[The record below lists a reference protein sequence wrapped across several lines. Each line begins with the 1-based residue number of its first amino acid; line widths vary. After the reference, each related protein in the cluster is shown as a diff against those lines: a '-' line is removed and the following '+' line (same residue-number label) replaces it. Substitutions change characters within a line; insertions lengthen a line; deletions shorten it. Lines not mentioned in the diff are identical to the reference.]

1 MNLLHF
7 ICGSPYQAEGDS
19 LQAIEEGDDNNMN
32 SVPFKVCPH
41 FGPIRN
47 QSRETQRLHGGD
59 RVEAPV
65 ITQLK
70 GLLSASLDTVSV
82 SRPASVLQCPAVSH
96 KPSQPQYGFGLNV
109 QV

>member
-19 LQAIEEGDDNNMN
+19 LQAIEECDDNNMN

-47 QSRETQRLHGGD
+47 QSRETQGLHGGD

-65 ITQLK
+65 INQLK

-82 SRPASVLQCPAVSH
+82 SGPARSH
-96 KPSQPQYGFGLNV
+96 KPSQPQDGFGLNV
-109 QV
+109 QVSHK